1 VSAPGGTGH
10 STVPSAAS
18 PTPAASLSDIHSAE
32 VRLVV
37 AVLIWGANFSFIKLG
52 MASIPGLGFAGLRFT
67 AATILLFLLLRWRE
81 GRVTWPAEGWG
92 RLILLGLLGNT
103 GYQILFMYGLSHTSV
118 GNVALLV
125 GTSPVMVA
133 VLASITGIE
142 RLTAATRAGVVLAF
156 GGVLL
161 VLSRS
166 GLRLGMETLRG
177 DAAVFLAS
185 LCWAGYTL
193 LLRNVREPMSSLRVT
208 ALTMLTGTPVLL
220 LLGLPTLLQL
230 HWARVTPVSWAG
242 TAYATLLGLI
252 VAYLMWNNGVKV
264 VGSART
270 AVFGSGT
277 PVAAMFLAWP
287 ILGERPQPLQL
298 IGAALIVSGVLL
310 SRRRPG
316 AGRVAAGDQRE
327 ELQLEATGPMTDR

>member
-1 VSAPGGTGH
+1 
-10 STVPSAAS
+10 
-18 PTPAASLSDIHSAE
+18 LSDIHSAE
-32 VRLVV
+32 LYLVV

-52 MASIPGLGFAGLRFT
+52 MESIPGLGFAGLRFT
-67 AATILLFLLLRWRE
+67 TATVLLFLLLRWRE
-81 GRVTWPAEGWG
+81 GRIIWPTEGWG

-103 GYQILFMYGLSHTSV
+103 GYQILFMYSLTHTSV

-142 RLTAATRAGVVLAF
+142 RLTTATRTGVALAF
-156 GGVLL
+156 GGVVL
-161 VLSRS
+161 VLSRA
-166 GLRLGMETLRG
+166 GLRLEMETLRG

-193 LLRNVREPMSSLRVT
+193 LLRGVREPMSSLRVT
-208 ALTMLTGTPVLL
+208 AFTMLTGSPLLL
-220 LLGLPTLLQL
+220 LLGLPTLLQV
-230 HWARVTPVSWAG
+230 HWGGVTPISWIG

-252 VAYLMWNNGVKV
+252 VAYLMWNNGVRV

-287 ILGERPQPLQL
+287 ILGERPESVQL

-316 AGRVAAGDQRE
+316 SGPGPIVDERE
-327 ELQLEATGPMTDR
+327 EMQVEAAGPMTDR